1 MSIDNLKTTLNAIKY
16 LLTDYPKKKDIPT
29 KLPNPNPLTFTGA
42 VTGSYD
48 GSEALT
54 VEISSVGSDDDI
66 LECLI
71 NTDMLSAVK
80 DADGAI
86 LTDENSKILLM

>member
-1 MSIDNLKTTLNAIKY
+1 MMSLDNLKTILNAIKY

-54 VEISSVGSDDDI
+54 VEIPETFILHSSTAGSTKKFKITVDDSG
-66 LECLI
+66 
-71 NTDMLSAVK
+71 TLSATEVT
-80 DADGAI
+80 A
-86 LTDENSKILLM
+86 

>member
-1 MSIDNLKTTLNAIKY
+1 MSLDNLKTILNAIKY
-16 LLTDYPKKKDIPT
+16 LLTSYPKKKDIPT

-54 VEISSVGSDDDI
+54 VEIPETFILHSSTAGSAKKFKITVDDSG
-66 LECLI
+66 
-71 NTDMLSAVK
+71 TLSATEVT
-80 DADGAI
+80 A
-86 LTDENSKILLM
+86 

>member
-1 MSIDNLKTTLNAIKY
+1 MSLNNLKTILNAIKY

-29 KLPNPNPLTFTGA
+29 KLPNPHSLTFTGA

-54 VEISSVGSDDDI
+54 VEIPETFILHSSTAGSTKKFKITVDDAG
-66 LECLI
+66 
-71 NTDMLSAVK
+71 TLSATEVT
-80 DADGAI
+80 A
-86 LTDENSKILLM
+86 

>member
-1 MSIDNLKTTLNAIKY
+1 MSLDNLKTILNAIKY

-29 KLPNPNPLTFTGA
+29 KLPNPNALNFTGA

-54 VEISSVGSDDDI
+54 VEIPKTLILHSSTANSTKQFKITVDD
-66 LECLI
+66 
-71 NTDMLSAVK
+71 TGTLSATEVT
-80 DADGAI
+80 A
-86 LTDENSKILLM
+86 

>member
-1 MSIDNLKTTLNAIKY
+1 MISLDNLKTILNAIKY

-29 KLPNPNPLTFTGA
+29 KLPNPHSLTFTGA

-54 VEISSVGSDDDI
+54 VEIPETFILHSSTAGSTKKFKITVDDSG
-66 LECLI
+66 
-71 NTDMLSAVK
+71 TLSATEVT
-80 DADGAI
+80 A
-86 LTDENSKILLM
+86 

>member
-1 MSIDNLKTTLNAIKY
+1 MISLDNLKTTLNAIKY
-16 LLTDYPKKKDIPT
+16 LLTEYPKKKDIPT

-54 VEISSVGSDDDI
+54 VEIPETFILHSSTAGSTKKFKITVDDSG
-66 LECLI
+66 
-71 NTDMLSAVK
+71 TLSATEV
-80 DADGAI
+80 
-86 LTDENSKILLM
+86 T

>member
-1 MSIDNLKTTLNAIKY
+1 MSLDNLKTTLNAIKY

-54 VEISSVGSDDDI
+54 VEIPETFILHSSTAGSTKKFKITVDD
-66 LECLI
+66 
-71 NTDMLSAVK
+71 TGTLSATEVT
-80 DADGAI
+80 A
-86 LTDENSKILLM
+86 

>member
-1 MSIDNLKTTLNAIKY
+1 MISLDNLKTTLNAIKC

-29 KLPNPNPLTFTGA
+29 KLPNPNALNFTGA

-54 VEISSVGSDDDI
+54 VEIPETFILHSSTAGSTKKFKITVDDSG
-66 LECLI
+66 
-71 NTDMLSAVK
+71 TLSATEVT
-80 DADGAI
+80 A
-86 LTDENSKILLM
+86 

>member
-42 VTGSYD
+42 VTGIYD

-54 VEISSVGSDDDI
+54 VEIPETLILHSSTAGSTKKFKITVDDSG
-66 LECLI
+66 
-71 NTDMLSAVK
+71 T
-80 DADGAI
+80 
-86 LTDENSKILLM
+86 LTATEIV

>member
-1 MSIDNLKTTLNAIKY
+1 MISLDNLKTTLNAIKC

-42 VTGSYD
+42 VTGTYD

-54 VEISSVGSDDDI
+54 VEIPETFILHSSTAGSTKKFKITVDDSG
-66 LECLI
+66 
-71 NTDMLSAVK
+71 TLSATEVT
-80 DADGAI
+80 A
-86 LTDENSKILLM
+86 

>member
-1 MSIDNLKTTLNAIKY
+1 MSLDNLKTVLNAIKY
-16 LLTDYPKKKDIPT
+16 LLTNYPKKKDIPT

-54 VEISSVGSDDDI
+54 VEIPETFILHSSTAGSTKKFKITVDD
-66 LECLI
+66 
-71 NTDMLSAVK
+71 TGTLSATEVT
-80 DADGAI
+80 A
-86 LTDENSKILLM
+86 

>member
-1 MSIDNLKTTLNAIKY
+1 MISLDNLKTILNAIKY

-54 VEISSVGSDDDI
+54 VEIPETFILHSSTAGSTKKFKITVDDSG
-66 LECLI
+66 
-71 NTDMLSAVK
+71 TLSATEVT
-80 DADGAI
+80 A
-86 LTDENSKILLM
+86 

>member
-1 MSIDNLKTTLNAIKY
+1 MMSLDNLKTTLNAIKY

-54 VEISSVGSDDDI
+54 VEIPETFILHSSTAGSTKKFKITVDDSG
-66 LECLI
+66 
-71 NTDMLSAVK
+71 TLSATEVT
-80 DADGAI
+80 A
-86 LTDENSKILLM
+86 

>member
-1 MSIDNLKTTLNAIKY
+1 MISLDNLKTILNAIKY

-54 VEISSVGSDDDI
+54 VEIPETFILHSSTAGSTKKFKITVDD
-66 LECLI
+66 
-71 NTDMLSAVK
+71 TGTLSATEVT
-80 DADGAI
+80 A
-86 LTDENSKILLM
+86 